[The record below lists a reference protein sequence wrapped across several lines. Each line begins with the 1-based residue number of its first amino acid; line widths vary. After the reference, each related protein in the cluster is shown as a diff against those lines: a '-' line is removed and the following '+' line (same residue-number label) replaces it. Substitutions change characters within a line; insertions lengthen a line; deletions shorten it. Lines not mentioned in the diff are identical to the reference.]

1 MTVDALPALKYCC
14 CHGDVAKYNKGLKMS
29 LTLQYLDQ
37 AKVRLHLP
45 SDYAL
50 SKKLGVTTSAIS
62 NYRSGRSR
70 IDDDVA
76 LKVAQILGLNPLEVI
91 AAANVERAKTD
102 EMRDMWRGLMEK
114 FSTGFNALM
123 SVGFPRQIKVLA
135 R

>member
-1 MTVDALPALKYCC
+1 
-14 CHGDVAKYNKGLKMS
+14 MS

-114 FSTGFNALM
+114 FSTGFNALI

>member
-1 MTVDALPALKYCC
+1 
-14 CHGDVAKYNKGLKMS
+14 MS
-29 LTLQYLDQ
+29 TTLQYLDQ
-37 AKVRLHLP
+37 AKERLHLP

-114 FSTGFNALM
+114 FSTGFNAFI
-123 SVGFPRQIKVLA
+123 SAGFPLQKRILT